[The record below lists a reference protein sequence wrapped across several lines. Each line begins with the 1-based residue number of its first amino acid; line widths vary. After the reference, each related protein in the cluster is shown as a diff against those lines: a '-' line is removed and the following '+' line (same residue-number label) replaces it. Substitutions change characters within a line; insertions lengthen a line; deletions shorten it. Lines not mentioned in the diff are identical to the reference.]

1 MYDAQFRYNMNA
13 PRFTR
18 CVSIDDKNTQKNS
31 NAIAISHSHS
41 YKQMESKGGNIMK
54 TKEELNVL
62 KAEVEKLNKKLAELT
77 DEELAQVAGGTEPS
91 PENSDSVIS
100 RSEGTVWLKENS
112 GNTGA
117 WYGLDNDERIFT
129 PGSRFYIDWKEKQ

>member
-1 MYDAQFRYNMNA
+1 
-13 PRFTR
+13 
-18 CVSIDDKNTQKNS
+18 
-31 NAIAISHSHS
+31 
-41 YKQMESKGGNIMK
+41 MK